1 MKFEEVLPQLKN
13 GAKVIRQNWQGAEEY
28 VRLVETTELAGVTL
42 TPYFVI
48 NVTGEGYTVFQPTV
62 CDILADDWV
71 IVSE

>member
-13 GAKVIRQNWQGAEEY
+13 GAKVIRQNWHGAEEY